1 MLKVV
6 VDTNVI
12 VSALLKPYS
21 NPALILSLITQK
33 QLNLCL
39 SAVIFNEYKEVLGY
53 SKFKQLD
60 QEKVKKLL
68 AQLKK
73 DAIMVAPMVSI
84 NIIKDHPVDN
94 IFLECAFTAKA
105 DFLITGNTKH
115 FSLKTFHHI
124 NILTPSEFLSDVI
137 KTLPEQG

>member
-1 MLKVV
+1 MLKAV

-39 SAVIFNEYKEVLGY
+39 STTIFNEYQQVLGY

-60 QEKVKKLL
+60 QEKVKNFL
-68 AQLKK
+68 AQLKNG
-73 DAIMVAPMVSI
+73 AMIVAPMISI
-84 NIIKDHPVDN
+84 NAIKNHPTDN
-94 IFLECAFTAKA
+94 RFLECAFTAKA

-115 FSLKTFHHI
+115 FSFKTFHHI
-124 NILTPSEFLSDVI
+124 NILTPSEFLSDII
-137 KTLPEQG
+137 KTLPE